1 MFRVRPYIAEDRP
14 FIFSLAPRLAA
25 GMRPWRD
32 LELWLA
38 SVESWLAKSIDGHS
52 QEAFVF
58 IAEGDRGE
66 RLGFATVTRSTHFT
80 GQPQAYLGGAWLPW
94 RAPKDGGLALALV
107 EACEEWARDQ
117 GYGLLALTTRR
128 GERPGAQLVPQAQLS
143 GRGYPDD
150 QALIGVNNHDF
161 PHI

>member
-1 MFRVRPYIAEDRP
+1 MFRVRPYVAEDRP

-52 QEAFVF
+52 QDAFVF
-58 IAEGDRGE
+58 IAEDEGGE

-80 GQPQAYLGGAWLPW
+80 GQPQAYLGELVTLESAEG
-94 RAPKDGGLALALV
+94 RGVGTALV
-107 EACEEWARDQ
+107 EACEGWAREQ
-117 GYGLLALTTRR
+117 GYGLLALTT
-128 GERPGAQLVPQAQLS
+128 GAANARALS
-143 GRGYPDD
+143 LYHKLGFQDED
-150 QALIGVNNHDF
+150 IQMTKLL
-161 PHI
+161 